1 MNDPDPETKIT
12 DLVEQI
18 KNGGDAGIVTEEAKK
33 LSWKER
39 KRLYKDA
46 VSGID
51 NEIVVLEALL
61 PKLPNS
67 TDDYNQVLAQIKS
80 LTEARQVL
88 TKNHTEIGKAKWS
101 FAGAAVTTGLVLTF
115 EFFKGP
121 IIGSG
126 KSLIHKMK

>member
-1 MNDPDPETKIT
+1 MADEAK
-12 DLVEQI
+12 
-18 KNGGDAGIVTEEAKK
+18 VTELIEEIKDGNTSVVKEEGEK
-33 LSWKER
+33 LSRKER

-51 NEIVVLEALL
+51 KEITVLEALL

-67 TDDYNQVLAQIKS
+67 SEDYNQALAQIKS

-88 TKNHTEIGKAKWS
+88 TKNHTEVSKSKWS

-121 IIGSG
+121 ILGSG
-126 KSLIHKMK
+126 KNFIHKMK